1 MTKLDYLG
9 ECNDQGVPLEDFRLA
24 FCVRCFQKNCT
35 RSQFGTSKFEARVN
49 TWEERLFSP
58 PQLPKSDPRYL
69 AITAKRFL
77 TLPAGPTPSVRE
89 WIDPQTL
96 DTGPSTNQASPAPT
110 PQVVRTVETPVPMPA
125 SVPMPAPAVAEVPA
139 PEEVK
144 KIQESPRPRQ
154 NLFVNTPYTGPRML
168 ANQPTPSSEKPRDA
182 WSTPEPLK
190 PGEKV
195 IKPGARV
202 KIGGSG

>member
-24 FCVRCFQKNCT
+24 FCVRCFQKDCT

-58 PQLPKSDPRYL
+58 PQLPKNDPRYS

-96 DTGPSTNQASPAPT
+96 DTSPSTNQASPAST
-110 PQVVRTVETPVPMPA
+110 PQMVQSVEV
-125 SVPMPAPAVAEVPA
+125 SVPEPAPIV
-139 PEEVK
+139 EEVK
-144 KIQESPRPRQ
+144 KTQEVPRSRQ
-154 NLFVNTPYTGPRML
+154 NLFVNTPYTGPRTL
-168 ANQPTPSSEKPRDA
+168 ANQPAHPPEKPRDA

-202 KIGGSG
+202 KIGG

>member
-1 MTKLDYLG
+1 MTRLDYLG

-24 FCVRCFQKNCT
+24 FCVRCFQKDCT

-49 TWEERLFSP
+49 SWEERLFSP
-58 PQLPKSDPRYL
+58 PQLPKNDPRYST
-69 AITAKRFL
+69 ITAKRFL
-77 TLPAGPTPSVRE
+77 TLPAGPIPNVRE

-96 DTGPSTNQASPAPT
+96 DTSPSANQASPAPT
-110 PQVVRTVETPVPMPA
+110 SQMAQSAETSAPD
-125 SVPMPAPAVAEVPA
+125 PAPIS
-139 PEEVK
+139 EEVEK
-144 KIQESPRPRQ
+144 TQEAPRSRQ
-154 NLFVNTPYTGPRML
+154 NLFVNTPYTGPRTL
-168 ANQPTPSSEKPRDA
+168 VNQPTRSADTEKSRDA
-182 WSTPEPLK
+182 WSVPEPLK

>member
-24 FCVRCFQKNCT
+24 FCVRCFQKDCT

-49 TWEERLFSP
+49 TWEERLFSSP
-58 PQLPKSDPRYL
+58 PQLPKNDPRYP

-77 TLPAGPTPSVRE
+77 TLPAGPIPSVRE

-96 DTGPSTNQASPAPT
+96 DTSPSPNQASPAPI
-110 PQVVRTVETPVPMPA
+110 PQIVRVAETPAPM
-125 SVPMPAPAVAEVPA
+125 SEPAPETSA
-139 PEEVK
+139 PMSEEVK
-144 KIQESPRPRQ
+144 KTQESPRPRQ

-168 ANQPTPSSEKPRDA
+168 ANQPTPPSEKPRDA
-182 WSTPEPLK
+182 WSAPEPLK